1 MTMRLFV
8 FSLFCLF
15 SFRLSAQTDSI
26 ESKERIDSLMYLD
39 TTPSEGAVVDKG
51 SLSGYDRRVHY
62 RRKYWGELI
71 PTQVIIQNA
80 GNMGLVSIGIG
91 WDYGKHKQWETNL
104 LLGYLPRYNSR
115 RAKMTMTL
123 KENFIP
129 WSIYVRHGWLF
140 EPLSCGIYFNTV
152 FGSEFWDR
160 EPDRYPD
167 KYYPLLKTK
176 VRTNVFV
183 GQRLTKIVPKN
194 RRKFLKSITLFYEIS
209 SCDLYIRSAVME
221 RDVSLWDILGLSL
234 GLKLQLL

>member
-1 MTMRLFV
+1 M
-8 FSLFCLF
+8 
-15 SFRLSAQTDSI
+15 
-26 ESKERIDSLMYLD
+26 
-39 TTPSEGAVVDKG
+39 
-51 SLSGYDRRVHY
+51 
-62 RRKYWGELI
+62 
-71 PTQVIIQNA
+71 
-80 GNMGLVSIGIG
+80 
-91 WDYGKHKQWETNL
+91 
-104 LLGYLPRYNSR
+104 
-115 RAKMTMTL
+115 
-123 KENFIP
+123 
-129 WSIYVRHGWLF
+129 RHGWLF

-234 GLKLQLL
+234 GLKFQLL

>member
-1 MTMRLFV
+1 MRLYI
-8 FSLFCLF
+8 FSLFALISLCAK
-15 SFRLSAQTDSI
+15 AQADST
-26 ESKERIDSLMYLD
+26 ETATLADSLLYLN
-39 TTPSEGAVVDKG
+39 TTPAEGTVVDRG

-62 RRKYWGELI
+62 RRQYWGELI
-71 PTQVIIQNA
+71 PTQLIVQNA
-80 GNMGLVSIGIG
+80 GNMGVVSIGIG

-104 LLGYLPRYNSR
+104 LFGYLPRYNSR
-115 RAKMTMTL
+115 RAKMTMTI

-129 WSIYVRHGWLF
+129 WSIYKRHGWLI

-176 VRTNVFV
+176 IRTNVFI
-183 GQRLTKIVPKN
+183 GQRLTKIVPTN

-209 SCDLYIRSAVME
+209 SCDLYIRSAIME
-221 RDVSLWDILGLSL
+221 RDVSMWDILGLSL
-234 GLKLQLL
+234 GLKFQLL